1 MDLYE
6 RVQSIL
12 YVLDCHGGAGHNNLP
27 GAFAN
32 GFGECIIALG
42 CRQRLHVKAISDRFG
57 GGGNDRPI
65 MPDPALN
72 RAKTRGAS
80 VET

>member
-1 MDLYE
+1 MEQDITIYRVPLLTDL
-6 RVQSIL
+6 
-12 YVLDCHGGAGHNNLP
+12 
-27 GAFAN
+27 
-32 GFGECIIALG
+32 GECIIALG